1 MPILILALS
10 GRALAQAAKRVGAD
24 VMVSDFFGDMETR
37 SLGRWHRLPGDLED
51 GIKSRELLDWVRA
64 SNQPI
69 EGIAYGAGFEATP
82 AVLGELAQIA
92 PLIGNAPQIVAAVK
106 DPFGFA
112 ELLRRL
118 DLPHPEVAAAPRSGT
133 CWLRKLRG
141 GSGGTHIERATAASS
156 AANDNHY
163 FQAEAIGNPV
173 SALFAA
179 NGRAARMLGLSA
191 QWAAPTPA
199 QPFRYGGCAGPLR
212 LAPKLADSIE
222 RACHAITAAT
232 GLVGLNSLDMLAT
245 DDAFTILEINPRP
258 GATLDVFDDPQSP
271 SLWDC
276 HVGGSRGELPAR
288 KAADMSSARA
298 AMVVYTQE
306 TRYVPAKFKWNSY
319 IADIPAPNSRI
330 SVGMPVC
337 TVMAAG
343 STAGAARALAEERA
357 ARLLSRLP
365 LLLQRSA

>member
-1 MPILILALS
+1 MPPAGIEGLAAKADGVAIGQAAVGVGALAIGNVKFRLQRKLATPALRGRHGRVHRFSRGVYLGARACRERLTNGMPILILALS
-10 GRALAQAAKRVGAD
+10 GRALAQAAKRAGAD

-37 SLGRWHRLPGDLED
+37 SLGHWHRLPGDLED

-69 EGIAYGAGFEATP
+69 EGIVYGAGFEATP

-133 CWLRKLRG
+133 GWLRKLRG

-212 LAPKLADSIE
+212 LAPKLADFIE

-232 GLVGLNSLDMLAT
+232 GLVGLNSLDVLAT

-258 GATLDVFDDPQSP
+258 GATLDVFDDPHCRKP
-271 SLWDC
+271 L
-276 HVGGSRGELPAR
+276 GLPR
-288 KAADMSSARA
+288 R
-298 AMVVYTQE
+298 
-306 TRYVPAKFKWNSY
+306 RRP
-319 IADIPAPNSRI
+319 R
-330 SVGMPVC
+330 
-337 TVMAAG
+337 
-343 STAGAARALAEERA
+343 
-357 ARLLSRLP
+357 
-365 LLLQRSA
+365 